1 VTGKRFVGERVGGGE
16 SGAHT
21 FASKWLP
28 PLTIRGNRGHSTTMS
43 NAETSSHRDTAERR
57 HNPRLREL
65 VDEMLASIRA
75 AANVDLWT
83 AEERDRYEADM
94 ARIMQT
100 VRTHAVRGER
110 RAQLD

>member
-1 VTGKRFVGERVGGGE
+1 MNVGAAGG
-16 SGAHT
+16 SGATVVAVVT
-21 FASKWLP
+21 FRRNI
-28 PLTIRGNRGHSTTMS
+28 TGMS
-43 NAETSSHRDTAERR
+43 NAQTSSHRDGPERR
-57 HNPRLREL
+57 ANPRLREL

-94 ARIMQT
+94 ARIMKT
-100 VRTHAVRGER
+100 VRTHAVSGEP

>member
-1 VTGKRFVGERVGGGE
+1 MGGE
-16 SGAHT
+16 GSGAHT

-28 PLTIRGNRGHSTTMS
+28 RLTIRGNRGHITTMS

-83 AEERDRYEADM
+83 AEERNRHEADM
-94 ARIMQT
+94 AGIMKT
-100 VRTHAVRGER
+100 VRTHAVRGET
-110 RAQLD
+110 RAQLE